1 MRGLTPWTGM
11 ASMKS
16 EMDRLFDRFAELR
29 WNEFPALG
37 DWAPSMDVSETR
49 DSVVC
54 KVEVP
59 GMEQKDIQISL
70 QESLLTIKGEKKQ
83 EKEEKDE
90 HYHRVERSYGAFTRS
105 LRLPVAVDA
114 GKVTATVKSGVL
126 TVTLPKTTAARGTTI
141 PVKAE

>member
-1 MRGLTPWTGM
+1 M

-29 WNEFPALG
+29 WNELPALG
-37 DWAPSMDVSETR
+37 DWAPSMDVSETKE
-49 DSVVC
+49 SLVC
-54 KVEVP
+54 RIEVP

-70 QESLLTIKGEKKQ
+70 QENLLTIKGEKKQ

-90 HYHRVERSYGAFTRS
+90 HYHRIERSYGAFTRS

-126 TVTLPKTTAARGTTI
+126 TVTLPKTPAAKGTTI